1 MNKLPEN
8 SDQTKN
14 VKKSP
19 SITRIAT
26 RGIINIFVP
35 LMETRLITNSV
46 QHMLEQQKR
55 RLDRFRQVNN
65 KRRNSTSRGK
75 KLCRPAI
82 CQ

>member
-26 RGIINIFVP
+26 R
-35 LMETRLITNSV
+35 
-46 QHMLEQQKR
+46 
-55 RLDRFRQVNN
+55 
-65 KRRNSTSRGK
+65 
-75 KLCRPAI
+75 
-82 CQ
+82 

>member
-26 RGIINIFVP
+26 
-35 LMETRLITNSV
+35 
-46 QHMLEQQKR
+46 
-55 RLDRFRQVNN
+55 
-65 KRRNSTSRGK
+65 
-75 KLCRPAI
+75 
-82 CQ
+82 

>member
-26 RGIINIFVP
+26 RRIINIFVP

-46 QHMLEQQKR
+46 QHMLEQQ
-55 RLDRFRQVNN
+55 
-65 KRRNSTSRGK
+65 
-75 KLCRPAI
+75 
-82 CQ
+82 

>member
-26 RGIINIFVP
+26 RGI
-35 LMETRLITNSV
+35 
-46 QHMLEQQKR
+46 
-55 RLDRFRQVNN
+55 
-65 KRRNSTSRGK
+65 
-75 KLCRPAI
+75 
-82 CQ
+82 

>member
-26 RGIINIFVP
+26 RG
-35 LMETRLITNSV
+35 
-46 QHMLEQQKR
+46 
-55 RLDRFRQVNN
+55 
-65 KRRNSTSRGK
+65 
-75 KLCRPAI
+75 
-82 CQ
+82 